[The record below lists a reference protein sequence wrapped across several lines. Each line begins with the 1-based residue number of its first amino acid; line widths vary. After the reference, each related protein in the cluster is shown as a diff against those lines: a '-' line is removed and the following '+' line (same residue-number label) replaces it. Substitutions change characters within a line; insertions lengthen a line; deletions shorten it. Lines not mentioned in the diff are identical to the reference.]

1 MGKINIHNVTRNDKG
16 RYLLL
21 DATIHNVRYTLVN
34 VYAPNLDSPEFFR
47 NLSNDI
53 SHYHPD
59 YRIIG
64 GDFNL
69 GLDQLVDSQGKRT
82 NNSNAAGYW
91 NTQLNQEKWIDV
103 WRFLH
108 PDISGFTWRKVC
120 PAPVFS
126 RLDYFFVSEEFMQ
139 FVEIAEILPGFR
151 SDHSFVRIKIAFDK
165 APRGPGYWQLN
176 RLLLKDQNYIDKI
189 NRLIEIK
196 LDQDFNSYREKWEV
210 LKLAIRGTMIQ
221 FSTRRKKSNL
231 NKITLIEHKLK
242 NIDKTL
248 HNLTI
253 NLIHDRDEYK

>member
-1 MGKINIHNVTRNDKG
+1 M
-16 RYLLL
+16 
-21 DATIHNVRYTLVN
+21 N

-47 NLSNDI
+47 NLINDI

-82 NNSNAAGYW
+82 NNFNAAGYW

-108 PDISGFTWRKVC
+108 PDISGFTWRKVR
-120 PAPVFS
+120 PAPLFS

-151 SDHSFVRIKIAFDK
+151 
-165 APRGPGYWQLN
+165 
-176 RLLLKDQNYIDKI
+176 
-189 NRLIEIK
+189 
-196 LDQDFNSYREKWEV
+196 
-210 LKLAIRGTMIQ
+210 
-221 FSTRRKKSNL
+221 
-231 NKITLIEHKLK
+231 
-242 NIDKTL
+242 
-248 HNLTI
+248 
-253 NLIHDRDEYK
+253 